1 MKIISTF
8 QLEEDVSKK
17 INDLEIENQLI
28 KKHLTVYTKEEQVQ
42 SLSEE
47 LEVKVEGIDEN
58 EVSVANASDAYEL
71 NDSDATLFA
80 DTIQRGG
87 YVILQDDSN
96 KKTKSHND
104 KKEPARE
111 DEDEKGD
118 FEKAIDDHL
127 SAPGFGVDFKEP
139 GTDAETH
146 EDNFNP
152 DNHSQDLKPEN

>member
-1 MKIISTF
+1 MKLISTF
-8 QLEEDVSKK
+8 QLVDDVSAK
-17 INDLEIENQLI
+17 INDLTIENQMV
-28 KKHLTVYTKEEQVQ
+28 KKHLTVFTKEEQVE
-42 SLSEE
+42 SLHEAVD
-47 LEVKVEGIDEN
+47 VKVEAIDKN
-58 EVSVANASDAYEL
+58 ETSATSAGDAYKL

-87 YVILQDDSN
+87 YVILQDETVN
-96 KKTKSHND
+96 KEKTLDNQ
-104 KKEPARE
+104 KEPARE

-118 FEKAIDDHL
+118 FEKAMDDHL

-152 DNHSQDLKPEN
+152 DNRSQERTGDE